1 MKNKKSIAIALI
13 LATCIST
20 FYMGTKVGASNN
32 EPGSVGDPLITESYL
47 EKRLE
52 EVNGSST
59 STSSS
64 YKKVTVESGKVI
76 TLTEGSTTV
85 VYSGSGTITSGGELI
100 NLATSELFVSGN
112 STVKYASMLAV
123 KNNVG
128 IKATGS
134 MVVYVS
140 GSYKIG

>member
-1 MKNKKSIAIALI
+1 MKNKRSMAVALI

-32 EPGSVGDPLITESYL
+32 EPGSAGDPLITESYL

-52 EVNGSST
+52 EVGGSSG
-59 STSSS
+59 STTSS

-76 TLTEGSTTV
+76 TLTEGSTMV
-85 VYSGSGTITSGGELI
+85 VYSGSGSITSGGEFI

-112 STVKYASMLAV
+112 STVKYACMLAI
-123 KNNVG
+123 KSTAG

-134 MVVYVS
+134 MVVYVA
-140 GSYKIG
+140 GSYKIS